1 MINDSNDPFRPIENL
16 YLYHCMSSH
25 IDSMSNHESFKDVS
39 KISIMATYENGGKF
53 GIDRFKMK
61 DMNKNK
67 ISRIKI
73 FLNLIFNRGI
83 I

>member
-1 MINDSNDPFRPIENL
+1 
-16 YLYHCMSSH
+16 MSSH
-25 IDSMSNHESFKDVS
+25 IDRMSKHESFKYVS

-61 DMNKNK
+61 DINKNK